1 MTGRILVVDDV
12 LPNVKLLEA
21 KLTAEYFEV
30 VTASDGPSAL
40 AAAAECAPDV
50 ILLDVMMPGMDGFEV
65 CRRLKHDPDTRHV
78 PVVMVTAL
86 SELSDRVRGLE
97 AGAED
102 FLSKPVNDVALFAR
116 VRSLVRL
123 KLMMDE
129 LHLRQSHVGAGEV
142 FDKSA
147 LDEDVETAGARVLLV
162 ESHGATAHKIS
173 DCLLRD
179 EHQVDRARTV
189 VEGLEMS
196 AQENYDMFIVG
207 LEIAGEDGLRL
218 CSNLRSQEQ
227 TRQVPILLMLEDM
240 DLPRL
245 AKGLDLG
252 VTDYLIKP
260 VDPNELL
267 ARSRTQ
273 IRRRRYH
280 ERLRDMLH
288 SSVSMAYTD
297 ALTGL
302 YNRRYLNANLDRK
315 ILEIA
320 ETAKPISLIIFDID
334 HFKKVNDVHGHAVG
348 DEVLRV
354 LADRVRDSV
363 RDIDMVAR
371 YGGEEFVI
379 LMPDSAPAVAEKVA
393 ERLLRQ
399 VESEAFVGDTCGIP
413 LPVTVS
419 IGVATTYD
427 PMEEA
432 TEFLKRA
439 DVALYEA
446 KNAGR
451 NCIKVSPGVSEGA
464 PEQAEPRQAVAG
476 V

>member
-30 VTASDGPSAL
+30 VTANDGPSAL
-40 AAAAECAPDV
+40 TAAAENAPDV

-65 CRRLKHDPDTRHV
+65 CRRLKDDADTRHI

-97 AGAED
+97 AGADD

-142 FDKSA
+142 FEKSA
-147 LDEDVETAGARVLLV
+147 LDEDVDTGGAKVLLV
-162 ESHGATAHKIS
+162 ESHGATAHKIA
-173 DCLLRD
+173 DCLQRH
-179 EHQVDRARTV
+179 EHDVDRAQTV

-196 AQENYDMFIVG
+196 AQDDYDMFIVG

-227 TRQVPILLMLEDM
+227 TRQVPILLVLDDM

-280 ERLRDMLH
+280 ERLRDLLH

-334 HFKKVNDVHGHAVG
+334 HFKKVNDIHGHTAG
-348 DEVLRV
+348 DEVLRI

-363 RDIDMVAR
+363 RDVDMVAR

-379 LMPDSAPAVAEKVA
+379 LMPDSGPEIAENVA
-393 ERLLRQ
+393 ERLRSQ
-399 VESEAFVGDTCGIP
+399 VEVTPFTVASCDFA
-413 LPVTVS
+413 LPITVS
-419 IGVATTYD
+419 VGVATTFD

-432 TEFLKRA
+432 SEFLKRA
-439 DVALYEA
+439 DVALYAA
-446 KNAGR
+446 KNEGR
-451 NCIKVSPGVSEGA
+451 NLVRVSGA
-464 PEQAEPRQAVAG
+464 TADAALDARQAVAG
-476 V
+476 L